1 MRCWFFIMLLLLPL
15 SARADVEVSMPSML
29 RLMDYNP
36 FSGQPARGIL
46 EVSLTNTSASSVT
59 VTLTVVCEQPPCR
72 LRDGQHFLPI
82 EIDSSSGW
90 TAQKGNTFAKTTVSV
105 PASSKI
111 QQNLGFVIPAQHVIP
126 MGLYSADLTLT
137 IEQNFGIAFEQ
148 SKGKATPPPFTK
160 QQQKLFIVESVV
172 GQYADIALSLGGA
185 ADFNNSLA
193 LLSFGDAGKA
203 NTLSAFLAV
212 RSNAPVRLEMS
223 SQHNG
228 ALHHRDDATLTP
240 IPYTLTVDGIPLN
253 HSQTLTLP
261 KAIPL
266 TMQGRSVP
274 LNLQLGKVAHPMAG
288 VYRDYITIT
297 VVPF

>member
-1 MRCWFFIMLLLLPL
+1 MHRWFFIMLLLPL
-15 SARADVEVSMPSML
+15 SAYAELDVSMPSTL

-36 FSGQPARGIL
+36 YTGQPARGTMD
-46 EVSLTNTSASSVT
+46 VRLTNSSASSVT
-59 VTLTVVCEQPPCR
+59 VALSVVCEQPPCR
-72 LRDGQHFLPI
+72 LRDGNQSLLL
-82 EIDSSSGW
+82 ELDGNSDW
-90 TAQKGNTFAKTTVSV
+90 TAQKGNTFAKKSV
-105 PASSKI
+105 TIPAGSSI
-111 QQNLGFVIPAQHVIP
+111 QQSLGFVIPAQQVVP
-126 MGLYSADLTLT
+126 MGLYSADLTLN